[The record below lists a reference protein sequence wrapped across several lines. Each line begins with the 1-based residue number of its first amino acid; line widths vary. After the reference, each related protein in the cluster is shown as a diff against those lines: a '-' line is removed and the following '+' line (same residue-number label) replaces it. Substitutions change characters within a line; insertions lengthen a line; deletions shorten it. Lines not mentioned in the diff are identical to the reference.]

1 MLAETVAVAVGISTG
16 LLLLMVAAEQSNIT
30 TVTTMAT
37 AAMVLAPAEQ
47 RQTPWKHHSR

>member
-1 MLAETVAVAVGISTG
+1 LLAETVAVAVGISTG

-30 TVTTMAT
+30 TVTTMAA

>member
-1 MLAETVAVAVGISTG
+1 MLVETVAAAVGVSTG
-16 LLLLMVAAEQSNIT
+16 LLLLIVAVEQINIT
-30 TVTTMAT
+30 AVTTMAA

>member
-1 MLAETVAVAVGISTG
+1 MLAETVAVAVGISTA
-16 LLLLMVAAEQSNIT
+16 LLLLTVAAEQSNIT